1 MITGSSTTL
10 TNITFF
16 KVMVKFTVFIYI
28 YFFMKEYEGNQEYG
42 AAHLEIQV
50 CQVVPVIQ
58 VLLEVREHSHL
69 DPAHLLH
76 LLDPSDMSI
85 NKC

>member
-1 MITGSSTTL
+1 M
-10 TNITFF
+10 
-16 KVMVKFTVFIYI
+16 
-28 YFFMKEYEGNQEYG
+28 EYEGNQEYG

-50 CQVVPVIQ
+50 CQVLPVIQ
-58 VLLEVREHSHL
+58 VLLAVQEHSHL